1 MTSENTTESK
11 FNTLFAYI
19 VIPACLAVAILIFVF
34 LMGHESNFMDAEKTM
49 PKKGNYLG
57 IIYKGGLIVPVLM
70 SFFLMVITFSVERF
84 LTFYQATGRGSL
96 KDFVKVVKQKLLVSD
111 VGGAKAACNYYQ
123 GTVGNVGRSALER
136 LQIIQQ
142 RPDLTPEQ
150 KAAEIQ
156 KEVDDS
162 TGLELPILE
171 KNLPIIA
178 TLASVSTLVGLLGT
192 VIGMVKA
199 FSAIDMGGG
208 GADTAALA
216 TGISEALINTALG
229 IASSALAIISYNYF
243 TNRIDTLTQGIDE
256 IGFSVSQTVAKSTPP
271 KVPAAN

>member
-96 KDFVKVVKQKLLVSD
+96 KDFVKVIKQKLLVSD

-136 LQIIQQ
+136 LQVIQH

-156 KEVDDS
+156 KEIDDS

-271 KVPAAN
+271 KVPATN